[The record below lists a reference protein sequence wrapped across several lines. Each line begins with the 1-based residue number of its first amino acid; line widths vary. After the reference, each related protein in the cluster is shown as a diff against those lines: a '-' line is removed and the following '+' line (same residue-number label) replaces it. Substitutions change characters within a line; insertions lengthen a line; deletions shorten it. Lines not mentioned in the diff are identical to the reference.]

1 MSKET
6 LSTSETKKETPK
18 HVNALEEK
26 YKEQAKEE
34 PHAKRLD
41 PESIKETVDQLP
53 EPVGYRLL
61 VLPFTPKEKTKGGIL
76 LPNSTKEDMAYLTT
90 VGEVVALGDLAYN
103 DKDKFP
109 KGPWCK
115 EGDYICYAK
124 HAGQKIQYKE
134 VKMILLY
141 DDQVIMKVQ
150 DPKYLDPTFNLS
162 H

>member
-1 MSKET
+1 MQQAHLGKAIKNDMWITNE
-6 LSTSETKKETPK
+6 EEDDTPD
-18 HVNALEEK
+18 V
-26 YKEQAKEE
+26 
-34 PHAKRLD
+34 
-41 PESIKETVDQLP
+41 LP
-53 EPVGYRLL
+53 ELPGFHVLVRPVS
-61 VLPFTPKEKTKGGIL
+61 VKEKTKGGIL
-76 LPNSTKEDMAYLTT
+76 IPNSTKEDMSYLTT
-90 VGEVVALGDLAYN
+90 VGKVIKIGNLAYN
-103 DKDKFP
+103 DTDKFP

-141 DDQVIMKVQ
+141 DDQVIMKVE

>member
-1 MSKET
+1 MQQAHLGNTIKNDMWITNEEDEATPDVLPELPGFHVLVRPVSVKET
-6 LSTSETKKETPK
+6 
-18 HVNALEEK
+18 
-26 YKEQAKEE
+26 
-34 PHAKRLD
+34 
-41 PESIKETVDQLP
+41 
-53 EPVGYRLL
+53 
-61 VLPFTPKEKTKGGIL
+61 TKGGIII
-76 LPNSTKEDMAYLTT
+76 PNSTREDMSYLTT
-90 VGEVVALGDLAYN
+90 VGKVIKLGSLAYN
-103 DKDKFP
+103 DTDKFP

-141 DDQVIMKVQ
+141 DDQVIMKVE

>member
-1 MSKET
+1 MQQAHLGKTIKNDMWITNEEEET
-6 LSTSETKKETPK
+6 TP
-18 HVNALEEK
+18 
-26 YKEQAKEE
+26 
-34 PHAKRLD
+34 D
-41 PESIKETVDQLP
+41 ILP
-53 EPVGYRLL
+53 ELPGFHVLVRPVS
-61 VLPFTPKEKTKGGIL
+61 VKEKTKGGIL
-76 LPNSTKEDMAYLTT
+76 LPNSTKEDMSYLTT
-90 VGEVVALGDLAYN
+90 VGKVIKIGNLAYN

-141 DDQVIMKVQ
+141 DDQVIMKVE

>member
-1 MSKET
+1 MQQAHLGKTIKNDMWITNKED
-6 LSTSETKKETPK
+6 KDTPD
-18 HVNALEEK
+18 V
-26 YKEQAKEE
+26 
-34 PHAKRLD
+34 
-41 PESIKETVDQLP
+41 LP
-53 EPVGYRLL
+53 ELPGFHVLVRPVS
-61 VLPFTPKEKTKGGIL
+61 VKEKTKGGIL
-76 LPNSTKEDMAYLTT
+76 IPNSTKEDMSYLTT
-90 VGEVVALGDLAYN
+90 VGKVIKIGDLAYN
-103 DKDKFP
+103 DTDKFP

-141 DDQVIMKVQ
+141 DDQVIMKVE

>member
-1 MSKET
+1 MQQAHLGKTIKNDIWITDEEYSD
-6 LSTSETKKETPK
+6 TPN
-18 HVNALEEK
+18 V
-26 YKEQAKEE
+26 
-34 PHAKRLD
+34 
-41 PESIKETVDQLP
+41 LP
-53 EPVGYRLL
+53 ELPGFHVLVRPVS
-61 VLPFTPKEKTKGGIL
+61 VKEKTKGGIII
-76 LPNSTKEDMAYLTT
+76 PNSTKEDMSYLTT
-90 VGEVVALGDLAYN
+90 VGKVIKIGDLAYN
-103 DKDKFP
+103 DTDKFP

>member
-1 MSKET
+1 MQQAHLGKTIKNDIWITDEEYSD
-6 LSTSETKKETPK
+6 TPN
-18 HVNALEEK
+18 V
-26 YKEQAKEE
+26 
-34 PHAKRLD
+34 
-41 PESIKETVDQLP
+41 LP
-53 EPVGYRLL
+53 ELPGFHVLVRPVS
-61 VLPFTPKEKTKGGIL
+61 VKEKTKGGIII
-76 LPNSTKEDMAYLTT
+76 PNSTKEDMSYLTT
-90 VGEVVALGDLAYN
+90 VGKVIKIGNLAYN
-103 DKDKFP
+103 DTDKFP

>member
-1 MSKET
+1 MQQAHLGKTIKNDMWITNE
-6 LSTSETKKETPK
+6 EDEATPD
-18 HVNALEEK
+18 V
-26 YKEQAKEE
+26 
-34 PHAKRLD
+34 
-41 PESIKETVDQLP
+41 LP
-53 EPVGYRLL
+53 ELPGFHVLVRPVS
-61 VLPFTPKEKTKGGIL
+61 VKEKTKGGIL
-76 LPNSTKEDMAYLTT
+76 LPNSTKEDMSYLTT
-90 VGEVVALGDLAYN
+90 VGKVIKIGNLAYN
-103 DKDKFP
+103 DTDKFP

-141 DDQVIMKVQ
+141 DDQVIMKVE

>member
-1 MSKET
+1 MQQAHLGKTIKNDIWITDEEYSD
-6 LSTSETKKETPK
+6 TPD
-18 HVNALEEK
+18 V
-26 YKEQAKEE
+26 
-34 PHAKRLD
+34 
-41 PESIKETVDQLP
+41 LP
-53 EPVGYRLL
+53 ELPGFHVLVRPVS
-61 VLPFTPKEKTKGGIL
+61 VKEKTKGGIL
-76 LPNSTKEDMAYLTT
+76 IPNSTKEDMSYLTT
-90 VGEVVALGDLAYN
+90 VGKVIKIGNLAYN
-103 DKDKFP
+103 DTDKFP

-141 DDQVIMKVQ
+141 DDQVIMKVE

>member
-1 MSKET
+1 MQ
-6 LSTSETKKETPK
+6 
-18 HVNALEEK
+18 
-26 YKEQAKEE
+26 QA
-34 PHAKRLD
+34 HLGN
-41 PESIKETVDQLP
+41 SIKNDMWITNEEEEATPDILP
-53 EPVGYRLL
+53 ELPGFHILVRPVS
-61 VLPFTPKEKTKGGIL
+61 VKEKTKGGIL
-76 LPNSTKEDMAYLTT
+76 LPNSTKEDMSYLTT
-90 VGEVVALGDLAYN
+90 VGKVIKIGNLAYN

-141 DDQVIMKVQ
+141 DDQVIMKVE

>member
-1 MSKET
+1 MQQAHLGKTIKNDMWITDEEYSDTPDVLPELPGFHVLVRPVSVKET
-6 LSTSETKKETPK
+6 
-18 HVNALEEK
+18 
-26 YKEQAKEE
+26 
-34 PHAKRLD
+34 
-41 PESIKETVDQLP
+41 
-53 EPVGYRLL
+53 
-61 VLPFTPKEKTKGGIL
+61 TKGGIII
-76 LPNSTKEDMAYLTT
+76 PNSTREDMSYLTT
-90 VGEVVALGDLAYN
+90 VGKVIKMGNLAYN
-103 DKDKFP
+103 DTDKFP

-141 DDQVIMKVQ
+141 DDQVIMKVE

>member
-1 MSKET
+1 MQQAHLGKTIKNDMWITDEEYSD
-6 LSTSETKKETPK
+6 TPD
-18 HVNALEEK
+18 V
-26 YKEQAKEE
+26 
-34 PHAKRLD
+34 
-41 PESIKETVDQLP
+41 LP
-53 EPVGYRLL
+53 ELPGFHVLVRPVS
-61 VLPFTPKEKTKGGIL
+61 VKEKTKGGIL
-76 LPNSTKEDMAYLTT
+76 IPNSTKEDMSYLTT
-90 VGEVVALGDLAYN
+90 VGKVIKIGNLAYN
-103 DKDKFP
+103 DKDKFS

>member
-1 MSKET
+1 MQ
-6 LSTSETKKETPK
+6 
-18 HVNALEEK
+18 
-26 YKEQAKEE
+26 QAHLGK
-34 PHAKRLD
+34 
-41 PESIKETVDQLP
+41 SIKNDMWITNEEEEATPDVLP
-53 EPVGYRLL
+53 ELPGFHVLVRPVS
-61 VLPFTPKEKTKGGIL
+61 VKEKTKGGIL
-76 LPNSTKEDMAYLTT
+76 LPNSTKEDMSYLTT
-90 VGEVVALGDLAYN
+90 VGKVIKIGNLAYN
-103 DKDKFP
+103 DTDKFP

-141 DDQVIMKVQ
+141 DDQVIMKVE

>member
-1 MSKET
+1 MQ
-6 LSTSETKKETPK
+6 
-18 HVNALEEK
+18 
-26 YKEQAKEE
+26 QA
-34 PHAKRLD
+34 HLGN
-41 PESIKETVDQLP
+41 SIKNDMWITNEEEEATPDVLP
-53 EPVGYRLL
+53 ELPGFHELVRPVS
-61 VLPFTPKEKTKGGIL
+61 VKEKTKGGIL
-76 LPNSTKEDMAYLTT
+76 LPNSTKEDMSYLTT
-90 VGEVVALGDLAYN
+90 VGKVIKLGNLAYN
-103 DKDKFP
+103 DTDKFP

-141 DDQVIMKVQ
+141 DDQVIMKVE

>member
-1 MSKET
+1 MQQAHLGNSIKNDMWITNEEDEATPDVLPELPGFHVLVRPVSVKET
-6 LSTSETKKETPK
+6 
-18 HVNALEEK
+18 
-26 YKEQAKEE
+26 
-34 PHAKRLD
+34 
-41 PESIKETVDQLP
+41 
-53 EPVGYRLL
+53 
-61 VLPFTPKEKTKGGIL
+61 TKGGIII
-76 LPNSTKEDMAYLTT
+76 PNSTREDMSYLTT
-90 VGEVVALGDLAYN
+90 VGKVIKMGNLAYN
-103 DKDKFP
+103 DTDKFP

-141 DDQVIMKVQ
+141 DDQVIMKVE

>member
-1 MSKET
+1 MQQAHLGKTIKNDMWITNEEEET
-6 LSTSETKKETPK
+6 TP
-18 HVNALEEK
+18 
-26 YKEQAKEE
+26 
-34 PHAKRLD
+34 D
-41 PESIKETVDQLP
+41 ILP
-53 EPVGYRLL
+53 ELPGFHVLVRPVS
-61 VLPFTPKEKTKGGIL
+61 VKEKTKGGIII
-76 LPNSTKEDMAYLTT
+76 PNSTKEDMSYLTT
-90 VGEVVALGDLAYN
+90 VGKVIKIGNLAYN
-103 DKDKFP
+103 DTDKFP

-141 DDQVIMKVQ
+141 DDQVIMKVE

>member
-1 MSKET
+1 MQQAHLGKTIKNDMWITNEEDEATPDVLPELPGFHVLVRPVSVKET
-6 LSTSETKKETPK
+6 
-18 HVNALEEK
+18 
-26 YKEQAKEE
+26 
-34 PHAKRLD
+34 
-41 PESIKETVDQLP
+41 
-53 EPVGYRLL
+53 
-61 VLPFTPKEKTKGGIL
+61 TKGGIII
-76 LPNSTKEDMAYLTT
+76 PNSTREDMSYLTT
-90 VGEVVALGDLAYN
+90 VGKVIKLGSLAYN
-103 DKDKFP
+103 DTDKFP

-150 DPKYLDPTFNLS
+150 DPKFLDPTFNLS

>member
-1 MSKET
+1 MQQAHLGKTIKNDMWITNE
-6 LSTSETKKETPK
+6 EDEATPD
-18 HVNALEEK
+18 V
-26 YKEQAKEE
+26 
-34 PHAKRLD
+34 
-41 PESIKETVDQLP
+41 LP
-53 EPVGYRLL
+53 ELPGFHVLVRPVS
-61 VLPFTPKEKTKGGIL
+61 VKEKTKGGII
-76 LPNSTKEDMAYLTT
+76 LPNSTKEDMSYLTT
-90 VGEVVALGDLAYN
+90 VGKVIKIGNLAYN
-103 DKDKFP
+103 DTDKFP

-141 DDQVIMKVQ
+141 DDQVIMKVE